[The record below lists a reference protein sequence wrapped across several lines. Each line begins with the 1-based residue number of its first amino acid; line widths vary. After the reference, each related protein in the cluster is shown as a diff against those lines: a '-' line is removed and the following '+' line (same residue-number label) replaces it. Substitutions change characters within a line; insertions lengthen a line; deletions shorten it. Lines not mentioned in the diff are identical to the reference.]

1 MRWKD
6 GEQGGNIE
14 DRRGM
19 RPRITR
25 GGGGIGLGGVAILLI
40 GYFVFG
46 IDPSTL
52 INAVQQDGGNYSQ
65 STDQQDA
72 GRKGAPSDQAGKFVD
87 VILTSTT
94 HVWTTLLREAPTPY
108 RRPQPLVLYTQAT
121 GTGCGMGQSAMGP
134 FYCPSDERIYLDLNF
149 FDELSSRFGA
159 PGDFAKAYVIAHE
172 VGHHVQKV
180 LGTAAKVQSA
190 QRNASSK
197 TEANRYSVALELQ
210 ADCYAGV
217 WAANAQAA
225 SNGAIVIDRSDLE
238 DGLQAA
244 NAIGDDTLQR
254 KSQGSVVPDSFTHG
268 SSAQRM
274 HWLRRGYDS
283 ADPAMCNTL

>member
-1 MRWKD
+1 MRWED

-19 RPRITR
+19 RPRV
-25 GGGGIGLGGVAILLI
+25 GAGGGIGLGGVAILLI

-52 INAVQQDGGNYSQ
+52 MGAMQQDGGSYTQ
-65 STDQQDA
+65 EA
-72 GRKGAPSDQAGKFVD
+72 GRQGAPTDRSGKFVD

-94 HVWTTLLREAPTPY
+94 RVWTGILQKTSKPY
-108 RRPQPLVLYTQAT
+108 RQPQPLVLYTQAT

-134 FYCPSDERIYLDLNF
+134 FYCPSDERIYVDLDF
-149 FDELSSRFGA
+149 FNELSSRFGA

-180 LGTAAKVQSA
+180 LGTAAQVQAA
-190 QRNASSK
+190 QRRAGNRAK
-197 TEANRYSVALELQ
+197 ANRYSVALELQ

-217 WAANAQAA
+217 WASKAEAA
-225 SNGAIVIDRSDLE
+225 SNGAITISRSDLE
-238 DGLQAA
+238 DGLRAA
-244 NAIGDDTLQR
+244 NAIGDDTLQ
-254 KSQGSVVPDSFTHG
+254 KQSQGQVVPDSFTHG
-268 SSAQRM
+268 TSAQRM
-274 HWLRRGYDS
+274 DWLRRGFDS
-283 ADPAMCNTL
+283 GDPAACNTFSSL

>member
-1 MRWKD
+1 MRWED
-6 GEQGGNIE
+6 GERGGNIE

-19 RPRITR
+19 KPRI
-25 GGGGIGLGGVAILLI
+25 GAGGGIGLGGVAVLLI

-52 INAVQQDGGNYSQ
+52 IGVMQQDGGAY
-65 STDQQDA
+65 TQQA
-72 GRKGAPSDQAGKFVD
+72 GETGAPTDRSGKFVD

-94 HVWTTLLREAPTPY
+94 RVWTGLLADTAKPY
-108 RRPQPLVLYTQAT
+108 RKPQPLVLYTQAT

-134 FYCPSDERIYLDLNF
+134 FYCPSDERIYIDLDF
-149 FDELSSRFGA
+149 FNELSTRFGA

-180 LGTAAKVQSA
+180 LGTAAQVQTA
-190 QRNASSK
+190 QRRAGSRAQ
-197 TEANRYSVALELQ
+197 ANRYSVALELQ

-217 WAANAQAA
+217 WAANAEAA

-238 DGLQAA
+238 DGLRAA

-254 KSQGSVVPDSFTHG
+254 QSQGQVVPDSFTHG

-274 HWLRRGYDS
+274 DWLRRGFDS
-283 ADPAMCNTL
+283 GDPAACNTFSAL